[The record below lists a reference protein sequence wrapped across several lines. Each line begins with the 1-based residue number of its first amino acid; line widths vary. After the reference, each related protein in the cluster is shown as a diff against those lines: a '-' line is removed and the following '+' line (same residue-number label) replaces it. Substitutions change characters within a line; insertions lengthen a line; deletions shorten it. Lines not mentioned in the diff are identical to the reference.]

1 MRETTNVLLVG
12 VGGQGTILA
21 SKILSTGLLAAGFE
35 VKMAEIHGMS
45 QRGGAVSTQVRFGE
59 RVFSPIIGRG
69 EADIMVS
76 FEAME
81 TLRWLEFLKPG
92 GVVVANDYRIPSA
105 PVLSGATPYP
115 LDPIGEVAAKAETTV
130 MDAAGIAE
138 RLGNSR
144 AMNVVLLGALVAA
157 LQKSGA
163 LPVIDWKAVI
173 AGCVKPAF
181 VALNLAAFEAGSA
194 VLGAAAVRASA

>member
-21 SKILSTGLLAAGFE
+21 SKILSTGLLASGYD

-45 QRGGAVSTQVRFGE
+45 QRGGAVSTQVRFGDA
-59 RVFSPIIGRG
+59 VWSPIIGRG
-69 EADIMVS
+69 DADIIVS

-105 PVLSGATPYP
+105 PVLSGAEPYP
-115 LDPIGEVAAKAETTV
+115 ADPVGEVAAVARTTV
-130 MDAAGIAE
+130 MDAAGIAQG
-138 RLGNSR
+138 LGNIR

-157 LQKSGA
+157 LEKSGA
-163 LPVIDWKAVI
+163 LAKIDWNGII
-173 AGCVKPAF
+173 AACVKPAF
-181 VALNLAAFEAGSA
+181 VELNVAAFEAG
-194 VLGAAAVRASA
+194 AAALRSAEGRVS